1 MTNDGSIILLYKGAK
16 TMSNLFS
23 RNQVIKAI
31 GAFLAGAVTSKAIA
45 NEPAQAQSNIGTFS
59 QVIGASSNGS
69 DKPQLLSIQSNNQD
83 FARLRFLVHGKSPW
97 DIATG
102 SSDNVMN
109 FFNSVAGNVMTLKPN
124 GNLSIKGAL
133 TQGSSRTLKENITEL
148 SSKEALETLVNLNP
162 VKFTY
167 KADTDKVNHVGF
179 IAEDV
184 PDLVA
189 TSDRKGLSAMDIVG
203 VLTKAVQEQQK
214 MISTLTEKVTALE
227 TKNPVQ

>member
-1 MTNDGSIILLYKGAK
+1 
-16 TMSNLFS
+16 MSNLFS

-31 GAFLAGAVTSKAIA
+31 GAFLAGAVTSKAIG
-45 NEPAQAQSNIGTFS
+45 NEPAQAQASIGNFGIGNFS
-59 QVIGASSNGS
+59 LVNAVSDGNSQNPQVRILQTN
-69 DKPQLLSIQSNNQD
+69 KND
-83 FARLRFLVHGKSPW
+83 FARIRFSVTSQDFW
-97 DIATG
+97 DIATVF
-102 SSDNVMN
+102 DKMN
-109 FFNSVAGNVMTLKPN
+109 FFDQTHGNVMTLSNN

-148 SSKEALETLVNLNP
+148 SSKEALETLVDLNP
-162 VKFTY
+162 VKFIY
-167 KADTDKVNHVGF
+167 KADTDKVNHIGF

-189 TSDRKGLSAMDIVG
+189 TIDRKGLSAMDIVG

-214 MISTLTEKVTALE
+214 TISALTEKVTVLE

>member
-1 MTNDGSIILLYKGAK
+1 
-16 TMSNLFS
+16 MSNLFS

-31 GAFLAGAVTSKAIA
+31 GAFLAGAVTSKAIG

-59 QVIGASSNGS
+59 QVVGASTNGS
-69 DKPQLLSIQSNNQD
+69 DKPQVLSIQNNNQD
-83 FARLRFLVHGKSPW
+83 FARLRFSVLGKSPW

-102 SSDNVMN
+102 SSNNVMN
-109 FFNSVAGNVMTLKPN
+109 FFNSASGNVMTLSPT
-124 GNLSIKGAL
+124 GNLSITGAL
-133 TQGSSRTLKENITEL
+133 TQGSSRTLKENISEL
-148 SSKEALETLVNLNP
+148 SGKEALETLVNLSP
-162 VKFTY
+162 VKFKY
-167 KADTDKVNHVGF
+167 IADMERVNHIGF

-189 TSDRKGLSAMDIVG
+189 TIDRKGLSAMDIVG

-214 MISTLTEKVTALE
+214 TISALTEKVTALE